1 MLRRFFQLSF
11 SQTGEIIYCISRRL
25 DCAALLYINASLK
38 VVFNK
43 YLTFFE
49 ECTIIDIL
57 LYFDFEVQA
66 FICIKVKRPSNCI
79 ERMKIMA
86 QEILLTAEAYKKKND
101 ELEHLKTV
109 GRDEIAERIKEAR
122 SFGDLSENSEYDEAL
137 NDQAK
142 MEAKI
147 AQLENEMKNAKILD
161 ESAIT
166 TEAIHVGSKVKIRD
180 VEYGDIEEYKIL
192 GESQANPDEGI
203 ISDQS
208 AVGKALIGN
217 KVGDVVNVNLP
228 NGNVIAFEVL
238 EISI

>member
-1 MLRRFFQLSF
+1 
-11 SQTGEIIYCISRRL
+11 
-25 DCAALLYINASLK
+25 
-38 VVFNK
+38 
-43 YLTFFE
+43 
-49 ECTIIDIL
+49 
-57 LYFDFEVQA
+57 
-66 FICIKVKRPSNCI
+66 
-79 ERMKIMA
+79 MA

-101 ELEHLKTV
+101 ELEHLKTA

-217 KVGDVVNVNLP
+217 KFFR
-228 NGNVIAFEVL
+228 I
-238 EISI
+238 

>member
-1 MLRRFFQLSF
+1 
-11 SQTGEIIYCISRRL
+11 
-25 DCAALLYINASLK
+25 
-38 VVFNK
+38 
-43 YLTFFE
+43 
-49 ECTIIDIL
+49 
-57 LYFDFEVQA
+57 
-66 FICIKVKRPSNCI
+66 
-79 ERMKIMA
+79 MA

-137 NDQAK
+137 N
-142 MEAKI
+142 

>member
-1 MLRRFFQLSF
+1 
-11 SQTGEIIYCISRRL
+11 
-25 DCAALLYINASLK
+25 
-38 VVFNK
+38 
-43 YLTFFE
+43 
-49 ECTIIDIL
+49 
-57 LYFDFEVQA
+57 
-66 FICIKVKRPSNCI
+66 
-79 ERMKIMA
+79 
-86 QEILLTAEAYKKKND
+86 
-101 ELEHLKTV
+101 
-109 GRDEIAERIKEAR
+109 
-122 SFGDLSENSEYDEAL
+122 
-137 NDQAK
+137 

-217 KVGDVVNVNLP
+217 KVGDVVNVHLP

>member
-1 MLRRFFQLSF
+1 
-11 SQTGEIIYCISRRL
+11 
-25 DCAALLYINASLK
+25 
-38 VVFNK
+38 
-43 YLTFFE
+43 
-49 ECTIIDIL
+49 
-57 LYFDFEVQA
+57 
-66 FICIKVKRPSNCI
+66 
-79 ERMKIMA
+79 MA

-101 ELEHLKTV
+101 ELEYLKTA

-147 AQLENEMKNAKILD
+147 AQLENEMKNARILD
-161 ESAIT
+161 ESTIS

-217 KVGDVVNVNLP
+217 KVGDVVKVQLP
-228 NGNVIAFEVL
+228 NGNTISFEVL
-238 EISI
+238 EISISPYRAQALPYARFDC

>member
-1 MLRRFFQLSF
+1 MAKEFKLTR
-11 SQTGEIIYCISRRL
+11 ERL
-25 DCAALLYINASLK
+25 K
-38 VVFNK
+38 
-43 YLTFFE
+43 
-49 ECTIIDIL
+49 
-57 LYFDFEVQA
+57 
-66 FICIKVKRPSNCI
+66 
-79 ERMKIMA
+79 
-86 QEILLTAEAYKKKND
+86 
-101 ELEHLKTV
+101 ELEAELNYLKTTREKEV
-109 GRDEIAERIKEAR
+109 AEQIKEAR

-147 AQLENEMKNAKILD
+147 AQLENEMKNARILD
-161 ESAIT
+161 ESTIS

-217 KVGDVVNVNLP
+217 KVGDVVKVQLP
-228 NGNVIAFEVL
+228 NGNTISFEVL